1 LVGKSVGSVSP
12 AVWRAVAKLGPPFFW
27 KAIDHSR
34 SSADS
39 GDLWVVEMRTPRISA
54 TTLFIVEAFKL
65 RSDLAIALGKPDSLE
80 LYRDEFKQRLRG
92 IREVI
97 ILCQPTSVDTIESVD
112 TVNRPIATRFASAG
126 GQ

>member
-1 LVGKSVGSVSP
+1 VGKSVGSVSP

-39 GDLWVVEMRTPRISA
+39 GDLWVVDVRTPRISA
-54 TTLFIVEAFKL
+54 TTVFIVEAFKL
-65 RSDLAIALGKPDSLE
+65 SHILRSLGKPNSPE
-80 LYRDEFKQRLRG
+80 LYRNEFKQLLRG

-112 TVNRPIATRFASAG
+112 TVNRPIATRFTSAS